1 MILVTGGAGFVGR
14 HLLRRLAAGEERV
27 RVRCLAHRRALPS
40 GLPAAWEIARGDV
53 RDVAALA
60 EAMHGVRTVIHLAA
74 SPRAGDEAFARRIGD
89 GTACLVEV
97 CRAARVH
104 RLVALSVL
112 GAREAPDSP
121 YLHALWRAEQA
132 IRESGLPYLI
142 LQAGPIFGQGDTT
155 VTAME
160 AFARRLPV
168 MPIPGS
174 GSGSV
179 QPIWVGD
186 VVSCILRGLEGED
199 WIFRTVPVGGPEHH
213 TVEGLAGL
221 VMRAVRV
228 RRPTLRVPVA
238 WMRRL
243 VARLER
249 WRPQG
254 PWAVGSLET
263 LNAETITAPDAV
275 RKAFGFS
282 PMPVAEGLGYLV
294 RSRAWAVGSGG
305 RGAGSGAAGRTRN

>member
-14 HLLRRLAAGEERV
+14 HLLRRLGSAEERV
-27 RVRCLAHRRALPS
+27 RCLVHREALPS
-40 GLPAAWEIARGDV
+40 GIPVAWEIARGDV

-60 EAMHGVRTVIHLAA
+60 EALHGVRTVVHLAV
-74 SPRAGDEAFARRIGD
+74 SPRAGDQPFARRIGES
-89 GTACLVEV
+89 TACLVEV

-112 GAREAPDSP
+112 GAREAPESP
-121 YLHALWRAEQA
+121 YLHALWQAEQA

-142 LQAGPIFGQGDTT
+142 LQAGPIFGQGDSTLA
-155 VTAME
+155 AME
-160 AFARRLPV
+160 AFARHLPV

-213 TVEGLAGL
+213 SVEGLAGL

-228 RRPTLRVPVA
+228 RRPTLHVPVA
-238 WMRRL
+238 WMRRV
-243 VARLER
+243 VARLEQ

-254 PWAVGSLET
+254 PWAVGSLEA

-282 PMPVAEGLGYLV
+282 PMPVAEGLDYLV
-294 RSRAWAVGSGG
+294 RLRAWAVGSGG
-305 RGAGSGAAGRTRN
+305 RGAGSDAARRARN